1 MSKPTS
7 RVAVTVDE
15 PLSRLIKVKLH
26 RDSRPIT
33 VFRAN
38 RFDNSRMLLQ
48 NFLRASSGARPRQAD
63 R

>member
-1 MSKPTS
+1 MSTPTS
-7 RVAVTVDE
+7 SVVVTIDE
-15 PLSRLIKVKLH
+15 LLSRLIEVKLH

-48 NFLRASSGARPRQAD
+48 NFLRA
-63 R
+63 